1 MAEREEL
8 AKEKGQRDRAV
19 MARKAKLDAL
29 GGPCDVR
36 SWQELSVAE
45 RAELRLP
52 QRAARQF

>member
-29 GGPCDVR
+29 GGSIDVR
-36 SWQELSVAE
+36 TWQDLSA
-45 RAELRLP
+45 
-52 QRAARQF
+52 AARTQLR